1 GMDSRTGILPVIRL
15 EQPFVGWV
23 EREPF
28 VGWVE
33 RQRNPTL
40 GGFVLLPLMLGCA
53 GRSTQREQASCLF
66 Y

>member
-1 GMDSRTGILPVIRL
+1 MDSRTGILPVIRL

-40 GGFVLLPLMLGCA
+40 GVFVLLPLMLGCVLLHPTYKKN
-53 GRSTQREQASCLF
+53 GCSR
-66 Y
+66 